1 MTVNDKLQNFRDINL
16 EDARARLK
24 EQLDACGAELD
35 AAFEK
40 HKEEREKAI
49 REKLREEETVLRKE
63 LNRTFSQKQA
73 EMRQQVSAKEKSIR
87 EELFAE
93 ATNHVGEYATDGAL
107 GERGVVVGH
116 VLHELV
122 VGQLGVCLCGAISL
136 GAAGLCANVG
146 LLCAGLRAHNANT
159 VIDHISR
166 PSP

>member
-73 EMRQQVSAKEKSIR
+73 EMQL
-87 EELFAE
+87 LFLQFQAHLQHLFPL
-93 ATNHVGEYATDGAL
+93 TPVDGQGSVGRDPAD
-107 GERGVVVGH
+107 
-116 VLHELV
+116 
-122 VGQLGVCLCGAISL
+122 
-136 GAAGLCANVG
+136 
-146 LLCAGLRAHNANT
+146 GLRK
-159 VIDHISR
+159 VIIKAIYRILLGFGLGGNLALPGDELL
-166 PSP
+166 